1 MMAVKVAFDQ
11 QDLEKLQ
18 EEYCGLVD
26 FLEAEY
32 YDFDQSPK

>member
-1 MMAVKVAFDQ
+1 MAIKVASDR

-18 EEYCGLVD
+18 EEYYGLVD